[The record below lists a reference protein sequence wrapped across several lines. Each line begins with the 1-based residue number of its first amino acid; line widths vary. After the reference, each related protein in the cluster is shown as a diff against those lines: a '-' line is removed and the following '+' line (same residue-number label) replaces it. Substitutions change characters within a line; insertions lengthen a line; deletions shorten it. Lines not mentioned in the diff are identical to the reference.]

1 MTFAPLVFDGYSVI
15 LKLLTLLGLRVTW
28 LALLLLR
35 SLVAAF
41 VRLLELT
48 LALATGDRPTTHGS
62 ARFASAW
69 EILRCGALRHR
80 GLIVGKVWGRF
91 VRYNAEG
98 FVLLFAP
105 TRTGKGYSVVI
116 PNLLDYPGSV
126 IVIDIKGENHAV
138 TSRARGLRGPV
149 YTLNVMSPSSSHG
162 LNPLDTIQTGTWH
175 EADDAKQ
182 LADLLIIPTFD
193 GEHWDEK
200 ARALLGTILLY
211 VCHKYAD
218 QPELRT
224 LAQVRALAAQDWPGL
239 EALLLDAAAMGSISL
254 REEATSLLAM
264 EKSDELKSIKSTVDK
279 ATGLWSIDKPAGIV
293 SSRSDFRFEDLN
305 RGVATVYVMVPE
317 EKLSIYRGF
326 LRAIIGCA
334 LTAMTR
340 QKQHIPKVKTLL
352 LLDEAAA
359 LGRLQPIED
368 GVGFLATYMT
378 MIMVWQDLDQLERT
392 YSRARSIIANAGCK
406 VAFNVSDIQTARMLA
421 ESIGYTTILS
431 HSASQSQAGTDLRP
445 HHLSQGVSEAARYL
459 VDPAEI
465 MRLPDRQAII
475 LMPRLLPYPILARK
489 VRYWLER
496 RWRTLWDRWRVELP
510 HAETLAAAAA
520 DEVAG

>member
-1 MTFAPLVFDGYSVI
+1 VT
-15 LKLLTLLGLRVTW
+15 LKLAARLCLRLTW
-28 LALLLLR
+28 LALILVR
-35 SLVAAF
+35 SVLAACL
-41 VRLLELT
+41 RLLELI
-48 LALATGDRPTTHGS
+48 LAAVRAERSTTHGS
-62 ARFASAW
+62 ARWSTTW
-69 EILRCGALRHR
+69 EILRSGALGQR

-91 VRYNAEG
+91 IRYKAEG

-126 IVIDIKGENHAV
+126 IVIDIKGENHAI
-138 TSRARGLRGPV
+138 TSRARSLRGPV
-149 YTLNVMSPSSSHG
+149 WTLNVMDPASSDG
-162 LNPLDTIQTGTWH
+162 FNPLDMIQVGTWH

-200 ARALLGTILLY
+200 ARTLLGTILLY

-239 EALLLDAAAMGSISL
+239 EALLLDAMNMKSISL
-254 REEATSLLAM
+254 HEEATSLLSM

-317 EKLSIYRGF
+317 EKLTIYRGF

-340 QKQHIPKVKTLL
+340 QKQHVPRIKTLL

-368 GVGFLATYMT
+368 GVGFLATYMN

-421 ESIGYTTILS
+421 DSIGYTTTLS
-431 HSASQSQAGTDLRP
+431 HSAGRSQSNVNILRGNTTE
-445 HHLSQGVSEAARYL
+445 GVNEAARYL

-465 MRLPDRQAII
+465 MRLPDRCAVI
-475 LMPRLLPYPILARK
+475 LMSRQLPYPILARK

-496 RWRTLWDRWRVELP
+496 RWRSLWDRWRIELP
-510 HAETLAAAAA
+510 HAEPLAPLAA
-520 DEVAG
+520 D

>member
-1 MTFAPLVFDGYSVI
+1 MT
-15 LKLLTLLGLRVTW
+15 LKLAASLGLRGMW
-28 LALLLLR
+28 LILILLR
-35 SLVAAF
+35 GLVAAI
-41 VRLLELT
+41 VRLLEFSLV
-48 LALATGDRPTTHGS
+48 AGAGRPTTHGS
-62 ARFASAW
+62 ARWSSAW
-69 EILRCGALRHR
+69 EIFRSGALGHR
-80 GLIVGKVWGRF
+80 GLIVGKVWHWF

-116 PNLLDYPGSV
+116 PNLLDYPGS
-126 IVIDIKGENHAV
+126 IIAIDIKGENHAI
-138 TSRARGLRGPV
+138 TARARLRSGPV
-149 YTLNVMSPSSSHG
+149 WTLNVLDPMNSHG
-162 LNPLDTIQTGTWH
+162 FNPLDMVQAGTWH

-182 LADLLIIPTFD
+182 LADLMIIPTSD

-200 ARALLGTILLY
+200 ARALLATILLY
-211 VCHKYAD
+211 TCHKYAD

-239 EALLLDAAAMGSISL
+239 EALLMDALTMRSISL

-264 EKSDELKSIKSTVDK
+264 EKSAELKSIKSTVDK
-279 ATGLWSIDKPAGIV
+279 ATSPWSIDKPAGIV

-317 EKLSIYRGF
+317 EKLAIYRSF
-326 LRAIIGCA
+326 LRTIIGCA

-340 QKQHIPKVKTLL
+340 QKQHVPKVKTLL

-368 GVGFLATYMT
+368 GVGFLATYMN

-406 VAFNVSDIQTARMLA
+406 VAFNVSDIETARMLA
-421 ESIGYTTILS
+421 DSIGYTTVFS
-431 HSASQSQAGTDLRP
+431 HSAGRSQANGNVVRHNT
-445 HHLSQGVSEAARYL
+445 SEGVSEAARYL
-459 VDPAEI
+459 VDPAEL
-465 MRLPDRQAII
+465 MRLPDRNAII
-475 LMPRLLPYPILARK
+475 LMPRQLPYPILARK
-489 VRYWLER
+489 IRYWLER
-496 RWRTLWDRWRVELP
+496 RWRGLWDRWRIEWP
-510 HAETLAAAAA
+510 APETLAPGDVATVA
-520 DEVAG
+520 D

>member
-1 MTFAPLVFDGYSVI
+1 M
-15 LKLLTLLGLRVTW
+15 
-28 LALLLLR
+28 
-35 SLVAAF
+35 
-41 VRLLELT
+41 
-48 LALATGDRPTTHGS
+48 
-62 ARFASAW
+62 
-69 EILRCGALRHR
+69 
-80 GLIVGKVWGRF
+80 
-91 VRYNAEG
+91 
-98 FVLLFAP
+98 
-105 TRTGKGYSVVI
+105 
-116 PNLLDYPGSV
+116 
-126 IVIDIKGENHAV
+126 IVIDIKGENHAI
-138 TSRARGLRGPV
+138 TSRARSQRGPV
-149 YTLNVMSPSSSHG
+149 WVLNVMDPVKSHG
-162 LNPLDTIQTGTWH
+162 FNPLDMIQVGTWH

-182 LADLLIIPTFD
+182 LADLLIIPTSD

-200 ARALLGTILLY
+200 ARTLLGTILLY

-239 EALLLDAAAMGSISL
+239 ESVLLDALTMHSVSL

-340 QKQHIPKVKTLL
+340 QKQHIPKIKTLL

-368 GVGFLATYMT
+368 GVGFLATYMN

-406 VAFNVSDIQTARMLA
+406 VAFNVSDIETARMLA
-421 ESIGYTTILS
+421 DSIGYTTTLS
-431 HSASQSQAGTDLRP
+431 HSVGRSQSNTNVLRGNM
-445 HHLSQGVSEAARYL
+445 SEGASEAARYL
-459 VDPAEI
+459 VDPSEL

-475 LMPRLLPYPILARK
+475 LMPRQLPYPILARK
-489 VRYWLER
+489 IRYWLED
-496 RWRTLWDRWRVELP
+496 RWRGLWDRWRIELP
-510 HAETLAAAAA
+510 APDAPLSTPQFAE
-520 DEVAG
+520 